1 MELELIKFIK
11 EHENWEELLTKEP
24 YHLSIS
30 RKDDFILFKY
40 SQTDSDFSYQLVRE
54 ARGIIFYEPT
64 WEIACFPFI
73 KFFNLGEP
81 HCADIDWAHGV
92 FVSEKIDGSLI
103 KIWWDKWHNRWNV
116 STNGAIDAAEAEING
131 KSFLWIVEKALY
143 YHNLS
148 VAKLTASLTHG
159 FTYMFELVSPWN
171 RVVIPYKEPDLYYL
185 GERNNESGRESFDW
199 DISDELGLP
208 RPKLYYTN
216 DPQQIKDMANNLPW
230 DEEGYVVRD
239 CHWNRCKVKSPLYVQ
254 AHYFRSNNQ
263 ISVRRLIE
271 VIQKNER
278 DEFAVYCGDFMDRLD
293 KVEQV
298 MKDVVCSIFDVCN
311 WVRIQEKG
319 KDREVY
325 ESLKQRYPAWLTSIG
340 MRWYRYGEEA
350 GVPTS
355 NWTVYDWERRV
366 KEKLGDDW
374 V

>member
-11 EHENWEELLTKEP
+11 EHEDWEELLTKEP

-30 RKDDFILFKY
+30 RKNDFILFKY
-40 SQTDSDFSYQLVRE
+40 SQTDSDFSYQLVCE

-64 WEIACFPFI
+64 WEIACFPFT

-81 HCADIDWAHGV
+81 HCADIDWGKGV

-103 KIWWDKWHNRWNV
+103 KIWWDKWHNQWNV

-143 YHNLS
+143 PHALS
-148 VAKLTASLTHG
+148 VAKLTNSLTCG
-159 FTYMFELVSPWN
+159 FTYMFELVSPWS
-171 RVVIPYKEPDLYYL
+171 RVVIPYKEPELYYL
-185 GERNNESGRESFDW
+185 GERNNESGKEIFNW
-199 DISDELGLP
+199 DTFEDIGLP
-208 RPKLYYTN
+208 HPKLYYTN
-216 DPQQIKDMANNLPW
+216 DPLQVQDMANSLPW
-230 DEEGYVVRD
+230 NEEGYVVRD
-239 CHWNRCKVKSPLYVQ
+239 EHWNRCKVKSPLYVQ

-278 DEFAVYCGDFMDRLD
+278 DEFAVYCGDFMDKLD
-293 KVEQV
+293 KVERA
-298 MKDVVCSIFDVCN
+298 MKDVVTSIFDVCN
-311 WVRIQEKG
+311 WVRVQEKG

-325 ESLKQRYPAWLTSIG
+325 ESLEMRYPAWLISIG

-355 NWTVYDWERRV
+355 NWTIYDWERRV

-374 V
+374 L